1 MQFFVSVNNKRKF
14 EEQTTEEFYT
24 SSFEEI
30 PGNGSILMK
39 LSSNTKKTSV
49 AVDKAYPP
57 VDKSDSEWIKLL
69 INLDQSSEI

>member
-30 PGNGSILMK
+30 PGNGLIADAIIQQYKLEEISCLNTEMK
-39 LSSNTKKTSV
+39 STALSWWNF
-49 AVDKAYPP
+49 
-57 VDKSDSEWIKLL
+57 L
-69 INLDQSSEI
+69 